1 MPAVVEDPLMRP
13 SASSMDSFFPNASRF
28 LSTYIIH
35 VNAALSAI
43 NVAVERDS
51 TVTTPLWKTLKVRSL
66 FLVSRSVEMKIYSA

>member
-1 MPAVVEDPLMRP
+1 
-13 SASSMDSFFPNASRF
+13 MDALFPNTSTS

-35 VNAALSAI
+35 VNAALNAI

-51 TVTTPLWKTLKVRSL
+51 TAATSLWKPLKVRSL